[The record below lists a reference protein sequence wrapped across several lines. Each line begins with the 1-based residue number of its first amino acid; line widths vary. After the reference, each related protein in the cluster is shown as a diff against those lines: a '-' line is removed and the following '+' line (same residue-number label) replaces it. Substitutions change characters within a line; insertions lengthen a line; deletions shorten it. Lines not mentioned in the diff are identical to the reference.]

1 MCLNKR
7 NNSYL
12 TAFEM
17 VHVFQHREFCPYTE
31 YVFHVVKLQ
40 IGPLS
45 FISKIYILDL
55 QPVLVRTSL
64 KVRMQISAKFEI
76 RNNQG

>member
-12 TAFEM
+12 TTFIM
-17 VHVFQHREFCPYTE
+17 IHVFQHRELYPYTE
-31 YVFHVVKLQ
+31 YVFHDVKLL

-45 FISKIYILDL
+45 FISKI
-55 QPVLVRTSL
+55 
-64 KVRMQISAKFEI
+64 
-76 RNNQG
+76 